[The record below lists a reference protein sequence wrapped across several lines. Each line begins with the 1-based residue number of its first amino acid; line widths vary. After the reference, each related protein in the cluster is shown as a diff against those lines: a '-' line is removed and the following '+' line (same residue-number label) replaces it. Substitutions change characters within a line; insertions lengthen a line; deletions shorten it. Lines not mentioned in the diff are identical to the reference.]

1 MSGILCVWAKLPQ
14 KALEW
19 YEKEW
24 LPLKRKQHAIH
35 ALHCELTPSGFE
47 GEPFGQLD
55 SPWPL
60 CAVYELEDVRKMIE
74 QCYDK
79 QYHPP
84 EELLSGLLAEA
95 QFDVR
100 AYREL
105 KVWKADDWDGGM

>member
-1 MSGILCVWAKLPQ
+1 MSGILCVWAKLPN

-60 CAVYELEDVRKMIE
+60 CAVYEIEDIRKVTDE
-74 QCYDK
+74 CYDK
-79 QYHPP
+79 RHHPSN
-84 EELLSGLLAEA
+84 ELLSGLLAEA

-100 AYREL
+100 TYREL
-105 KVWKADDWDGGM
+105 KVWKAEDWDGGM